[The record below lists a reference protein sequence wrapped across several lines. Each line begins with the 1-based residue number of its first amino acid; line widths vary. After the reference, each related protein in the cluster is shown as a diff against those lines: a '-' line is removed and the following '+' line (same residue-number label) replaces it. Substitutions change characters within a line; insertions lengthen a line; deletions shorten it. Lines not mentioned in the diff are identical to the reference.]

1 MEDFIEEKLMDCH
14 LKIAIKPANL
24 FNTEYYLLENKK
36 IKDNFIIHVMSKPEN
51 YRIEYMK
58 KFL

>member
-1 MEDFIEEKLMDCH
+1 MDCN

-24 FNTEYYLLENKK
+24 FNTEYYLLENDK

-51 YRIEYMK
+51 YRVEYMQNWIK
-58 KFL
+58 NNNTI